1 MSTGRESEVLRQ
13 CASYCSA
20 SEHCTSDIKK
30 RLEKSELDE
39 NAQKRIL
46 DRLMQERFIDDSRY
60 CSAFVRDKIRFNK
73 WGKKRIAFELRKK
86 EIAPQLIQEA
96 LNDIDSGLYE
106 EILKEILKKKAKT
119 LTTKNNKEV
128 FYKLVSF
135 ASRKGFETDL
145 SLRIASEILSYNHEE
160 MD

>member
-1 MSTGRESEVLRQ
+1 MSTGRESEVLKQ

-86 EIAPQLIQEA
+86 EIAPPLILET
-96 LNDIDSGLYE
+96 LNDIDPVFYE
-106 EILKEILKKKAKT
+106 ETLKEILKKKAKALKT
-119 LTTKNNKEV
+119 QNSKEA
-128 FYKLVSF
+128 FYKLASF
-135 ASRKGFETDL
+135 ASGKGFETDL
-145 SLRIASEILSYNHEE
+145 SIRIASEVLNYNHEE